1 MLDLVLPPPTLHDL
15 PLAAPLPPESRQTKH
30 NVERKRA
37 HNKQQSATLSIN
49 CGQVRPKLDVN
60 ETANTGNTLLHAVA
74 NNGNVEVAS
83 VLLSERDVN
92 VNARNP
98 QCDDATPLH
107 LAVLHGETLS

>member
-1 MLDLVLPPPTLHDL
+1 MAICTL
-15 PLAAPLPPESRQTKH
+15 AC
-30 NVERKRA
+30 
-37 HNKQQSATLSIN
+37 I

-107 LAVLHGETLS
+107 LAVLHGEGHSSFLVPIIEL